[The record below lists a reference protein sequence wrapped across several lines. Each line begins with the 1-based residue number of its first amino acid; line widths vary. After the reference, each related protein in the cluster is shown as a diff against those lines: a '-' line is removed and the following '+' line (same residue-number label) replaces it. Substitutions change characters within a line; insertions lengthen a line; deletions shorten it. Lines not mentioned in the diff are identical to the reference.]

1 MSCVSH
7 KDLESRIHD
16 YEDEGCHEYWTP
28 QEYDRIVQNL
38 DTEMPQELPVSEEVQ
53 QENLFT
59 EFDSCSEN
67 EGESEAESDS
77 GEESDTGEIEF
88 ETINAR
94 GVKSACPF
102 NDLAS
107 FHCVKGFPP
116 DILHD
121 VMEGVIPEDL
131 LSIIRILSVKG
142 WFTINQYNNSLER
155 LGFTSHESGDKPY
168 PVPTSKK
175 VKKLSGKALSN
186 LGKS

>member
-1 MSCVSH
+1 
-7 KDLESRIHD
+7 
-16 YEDEGCHEYWTP
+16 
-28 QEYDRIVQNL
+28 
-38 DTEMPQELPVSEEVQ
+38 MPQELPVIEEVQ

-67 EGESEAESDS
+67 EGDSAAESDS
-77 GEESDTGEIEF
+77 GEESDTETGGIEIF
-88 ETINAR
+88 NAR
-94 GVKSACPF
+94 GVKSVCPF

-142 WFTINQYNNSLER
+142 WFTISQYNNTLER

-168 PVPTSKK
+168 PVPSSNK